1 MENENIQNGIK
12 EIKNIKMTQNEK
24 ENILKSVLNFSL
36 PQKPIKSP
44 YSFVSIFQR
53 NHFAYYLA
61 VFCLI
66 MVLGGGEIYFNNQA
80 GQKTGNLA
88 TIQNPRETSG
98 IGQENLNIQ
107 NRDFGKNIT
116 NPSKNSTSYPVGNPS
131 QGIPNPVAMMAP
143 TMGGVKANP
152 DYTDIAS
159 VIFTD
164 WLKKEAAQNGGLL
177 DYKINKIDFIVAKI
191 NAEGQDLSYFGADTT
206 KDAFIV
212 SVNYSVQSTPE
223 NIIYWEAGNGTI
235 GTDGWILN
243 KSLFVTIDKN
253 SNGYYVENA
262 GTGL

>member
-24 ENILKSVLNFSL
+24 ENILKSVLNFSV
-36 PQKPIKSP
+36 PPKPIKSP
-44 YSFVSIFQR
+44 YSFISIFQR

-66 MVLGGGEIYFNNQA
+66 MVLGGGKIYFNNQA

-98 IGQENLNIQ
+98 IGQENLNTKNQ
-107 NRDFGKNIT
+107 DFSTNFI
-116 NPSKNSTSYPVGNPS
+116 NPSKNPTSYPVGNLS

-143 TMGGVKANP
+143 TMGETKANP
-152 DYTDIAS
+152 NYTDIAS
-159 VIFTD
+159 TIFTN
-164 WLKKEAAQNGGLL
+164 WLNKEGTQNGGLL
-177 DYKINKIDFIVAKI
+177 DYKINKIDFIVAKT
-191 NAEGQDLSYFGADTT
+191 NAGGQDLSYFGSDTT

-223 NIIYWEAGNGTI
+223 NKIYWEAGNGTI

-253 SNGYYVENA
+253 NNGYFVQNA